1 MSISDGADA
10 GRPERDVGTGGLAN
24 SFDRTATIHRVDDY
38 RTLNLA
44 NWDERAPAHAASPGY
59 GVQRFRDDPN
69 HLSSVVSFDRPY
81 LGDISGLH
89 GLHLQ
94 CHIGTDTLSLHRLG
108 ARMSGLDFSGSA
120 LAEARALAES
130 VGAEIKYVQADAYEA
145 VDRFGAGQFELLYTG
160 VGALCWLPD
169 IARWGRLVADLLTP
183 GGRLFLRE
191 GHPAL
196 WAIDDRRSDHLLV
209 ADYPY
214 FETAEPVVFEEEGTY
229 VATDVQ
235 FQNNRSA
242 SWNHGIGEILTAL
255 LDAGL
260 RITQFVEHR
269 SVPWEALPGA
279 MTLGEDDEWRL
290 TERPER
296 LPLTYTLQAVKQ

>member
-1 MSISDGADA
+1 M
-10 GRPERDVGTGGLAN
+10 
-24 SFDRTATIHRVDDY
+24 DDY

-59 GVQRFRDDPN
+59 AMRQFRDDPAY
-69 HLSSVVSFDRPY
+69 LSKVVRFDRER
-81 LGDISGLH
+81 LGDIAGLR

-108 ARMSGLDFSGSA
+108 ARMSGLDFSGAA

-130 VGAEIKYVQADAYEA
+130 VGAEIDYVQADAYQA
-145 VDRFGAGQFELLYTG
+145 ADRFGAGRFDLVYTG

-169 IARWGRLVADLLTP
+169 IARWGRLIAELLAP

-196 WAIDDRRSDHLLV
+196 WAIDERQDDHLLV
-209 ADYPY
+209 TDYPY
-214 FETAEPVVFEEEGTY
+214 FETENPVLFDEEGTY
-229 VATDVQ
+229 VETDVQ
-235 FQNNRSA
+235 FVHNRTA
-242 SWNHGIGEILTAL
+242 SWNHGIGEIISAV

-260 RITQFVEHR
+260 RLIQFVEHR
-269 SVPWEALPGA
+269 SVPWEALPGV
-279 MTLGEDDEWRL
+279 MTVDSDGEWWL
-290 TERPER
+290 SERTER
-296 LPLTYTLQAVKQ
+296 LPLTYTLQAVKG

>member
-1 MSISDGADA
+1 MIG
-10 GRPERDVGTGGLAN
+10 
-24 SFDRTATIHRVDDY
+24 RVDENY
-38 RTLNLA
+38 RALNLA
-44 NWDERAPAHAASPGY
+44 NWNERAPAHAASPGY
-59 GVQRFRDDPN
+59 AVRQLREDPAFLSKVVRFDQPR
-69 HLSSVVSFDRPY
+69 
-81 LGDISGLH
+81 LGDLTGLR

-108 ARMSGLDFSGSA
+108 ARMSGLDFSGPA

-130 VGAEIKYVQADAYEA
+130 VGAEIDYVQADAYEA
-145 VDRFGAGQFELLYTG
+145 VERFGTGGFDLLYTG

-169 IARWGRLVADLLTP
+169 IARWGRLVADLLAP

-196 WAIDDRRSDHLLV
+196 WAIDDRRPDHLL
-209 ADYPY
+209 AAEYPY
-214 FETAEPVVFEEEGTY
+214 FETDEPVIWEDEGTY
-229 VATDVQ
+229 VPTEVDFVH
-235 FQNNRSA
+235 NSTA
-242 SWNHGIGEILTAL
+242 SWNHGIGEIISAV

-260 RITQFVEHR
+260 QLTQFVEHR

-279 MTLGEDDEWRL
+279 MTRGEDEEWRL

-296 LPLTYTLQAVKQ
+296 LPLTYTLQAVKPA

>member
-1 MSISDGADA
+1 M
-10 GRPERDVGTGGLAN
+10 
-24 SFDRTATIHRVDDY
+24 DDY

-59 GVQRFRDDPN
+59 ALQQFRDDPGY
-69 HLSSVVSFDRPY
+69 LSKVVRFDRER
-81 LGDISGLH
+81 LGDLTGLR

-108 ARMSGLDFSGSA
+108 ARMSGLDFSGAA

-130 VGAEIKYVQADAYEA
+130 VGAEIDYVQADAYQAAE
-145 VDRFGAGQFELLYTG
+145 RLGAGRFDLLYTG

-169 IARWGRLVADLLTP
+169 IARWGRLVAELLAP

-191 GHPAL
+191 GHPVL
-196 WAIDDRRSDHLLV
+196 WAIDERQDDHRLV
-209 ADYPY
+209 IDYPY
-214 FETAEPVVFEEEGTY
+214 FETEKPVVFEEEGTY
-229 VATDVQ
+229 VETDVQ
-235 FQNNRSA
+235 FVHNRSA
-242 SWNHGIGEILTAL
+242 GWNHGIGEIISAL

-260 RITQFVEHR
+260 RLTQFVEHR

-279 MTLGEDDEWRL
+279 MTADADGEWWL
-290 TERPER
+290 SERTER
-296 LPLTYTLQAVKQ
+296 LPLTYTLQAVKD